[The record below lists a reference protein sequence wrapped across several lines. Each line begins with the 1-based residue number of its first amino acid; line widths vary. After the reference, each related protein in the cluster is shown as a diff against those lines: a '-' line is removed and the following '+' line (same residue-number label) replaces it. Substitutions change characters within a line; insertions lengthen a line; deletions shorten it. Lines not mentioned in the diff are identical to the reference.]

1 MNTETIPA
9 STGFV
14 VSTVGSVPKR
24 NFPIPLISCIP
35 TPCISLLRG
44 RNVFASVRE
53 ALTARLRAATGRP
66 ADEIIS
72 SPHWGARR
80 FGSLAP
86 TPLRDDRCTFPP
98 IWRAWLRIVSY
109 RIMRGSLSSPGL
121 QPPINERWGQLTRS
135 HACSS
140 CSSSV
145 APTQRPTPARR
156 TAPTSRRRC
165 RQCPLRR

>member
-1 MNTETIPA
+1 MKTLTTPA

-14 VSTVGSVPKR
+14 VSIVGSVPKR
-24 NFPIPLISCIP
+24 SFPIPLISWIP
-35 TPCISLLRG
+35 TPCISLLR
-44 RNVFASVRE
+44 RQNVFASGRE
-53 ALTARLRAATGRP
+53 ALTARFRTATGRP

-80 FGSLAP
+80 FGALAP

-98 IWRAWLRIVSY
+98 TWRAWLRIVSY

-121 QPPINERWGQLTRS
+121 QPLINERWGQLTRS
-135 HACSS
+135 RVCSS
-140 CSSSV
+140 STSSV

-156 TAPTSRRRC
+156 TAPTWPRRC
-165 RQCPLRR
+165 RRRPRRR